1 MIISNIL
8 LLHFCL
14 QGSNCVFCITRH
26 DIFSLTL
33 YYACVRLHCL
43 IDVQS
48 HFQESNNGEAR
59 FLLFDDQKVRPIGS
73 WEDVKKECMKSLY
86 QPVLL
91 LYELQDSNT
100 PAERLSHP
108 HSTLPFRPHPDGVP
122 ETKESGSRN
131 LCGSSS
137 SSSSSSTT
145 RHRVSDM
152 DATAFISAQHTSA
165 ERHHAPAVT
174 SSSSRQCASYSGKH
188 HVPPLMAIKSFEK
201 RFVTS
206 YVALEY
212 EKSKKRKLLGFLLD
226 IDASSGQIVITGFH
240 PHPKTG
246 HQAILI
252 SCHSLLAY
260 TFART

>member
-1 MIISNIL
+1 
-8 LLHFCL
+8 
-14 QGSNCVFCITRH
+14 VFCITQH
-26 DIFSLTL
+26 DTMSI
-33 YYACVRLHCL
+33 YYACVRSHSL
-43 IDVQS
+43 IDLQS

-59 FLLFDDQKVRPIGS
+59 FLLFDDQKVRPIGG

-100 PAERLSHP
+100 SAERLSHP
-108 HSTLPFRPHPDGVP
+108 HSTLPSRPHPDGVS

-131 LCGSSS
+131 LCS

-152 DATAFISAQHTSA
+152 DATASTSALHAPA
-165 ERHHAPAVT
+165 ERHHTTAVT
-174 SSSSRQCASYSGKH
+174 SSSSRPCASYSGKH
-188 HVPPLMAIKSFEK
+188 HVPPLMAIKTFEK

-212 EKSKKRKLLGFLLD
+212 EKSKKRKLLGFLHD

-246 HQAILI
+246 YKAILI
-252 SCHSLLAY
+252 SCHSLIAY
-260 TFART
+260 AFART